1 MSLAMELVSTISKL
15 RAFGVKSDMKK
26 LHHTITIY
34 HRIGKSNCIG
44 IVGSQFEAQ
53 AQKVWD
59 FGQRSAK
66 TMNL

>member
-1 MSLAMELVSTISKL
+1 MLLAMELVSTISKL

-44 IVGSQFEAQ
+44 IVRSQFGAQ
-53 AQKVWD
+53 AQKVWG
-59 FGQRSAK
+59 FGPRSPE